1 MMMLDIDDK
10 LPASHFRAICT
21 ALWGPRYYAAAAQAL
36 NVQENRIKYWSDDKQ
51 DDTPHQVSI
60 GVKRE
65 LEQLFMARVPH
76 SVEIVERVNLMADL
90 LEYLDELIE
99 ISGEPHYH

>member
-1 MMMLDIDDK
+1 MTLDTDEK
-10 LPASHFRAICT
+10 LPAAYFRAICT

-36 NVQENRIKYWSDDKQ
+36 NVQESRIKYWSDDKQ
-51 DDTPHQVSI
+51 DDTPHQVSL

-65 LEQLFMARVPH
+65 LEQLFVDRVAE
-76 SVEIVERVNLMADL
+76 SVEVMERVNLMADL

-99 ISGEPHYH
+99 MSGAPPYH